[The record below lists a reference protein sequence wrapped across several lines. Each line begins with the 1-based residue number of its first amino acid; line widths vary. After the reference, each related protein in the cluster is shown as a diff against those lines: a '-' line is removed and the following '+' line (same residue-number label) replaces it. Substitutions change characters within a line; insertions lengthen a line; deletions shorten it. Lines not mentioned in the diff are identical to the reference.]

1 MTTQAARQAALRRH
15 ARGAM
20 LGVALGDALGAT
32 VEFMT
37 PREIQAQYGRHDT
50 IRGGGW
56 LRLSPGQVTD
66 DTTMSF
72 SLAEA
77 LLQTARP
84 GAEDFARAFD
94 AWMKSKPVDIGNTV
108 RRGIMYFRRTGEACV
123 PPSSDAGNGAA
134 MRCAP
139 VAIALLGAS
148 REELEAQVLAQA
160 HVTHHNPLS
169 DTACLAL
176 VEMVQAGLT
185 HTNPVSAIRDAM
197 ACANRLARE
206 TPLFRFR
213 GRHMD
218 NPGGYIVE
226 TMRAVLQAQDLN
238 DNFESAL
245 VDVVNRGGDADTTGA
260 ILGMVMGAQHG
271 EAALPVRWLRALD
284 KSAYRR
290 SLELAD
296 ALIERSPAWRASP
309 GLSTVD
315 RRV

>member
-1 MTTQAARQAALRRH
+1 
-15 ARGAM
+15 M
-20 LGVALGDALGAT
+20 LGLALGDALGAT

-37 PREIQAQYGRHDT
+37 PREIQAQYGQHDT

-56 LRLSPGQVTD
+56 LCLSPGQVTD

-77 LLQTARP
+77 LLQSPKP

-94 AWMKSKPVDIGNTV
+94 AWMRSKPVDIGNTV
-108 RRGIMYFRRTGEACV
+108 RRGLMYFRRTGEACV
-123 PPSSDAGNGAA
+123 PPSADAGNGAA

-139 VAIALLGAS
+139 VAIALLGAP
-148 REELEAQVLAQA
+148 REELERQVLAQA

-169 DTACLAL
+169 DAACLAL
-176 VEMVQAGLT
+176 VEMVQAGLA
-185 HTNPVSAIRDAM
+185 HANPLRAIRDAM

-206 TPLFRFR
+206 NPIFRFR
-213 GRHMD
+213 GRPMA

-226 TMRAVLQAQDLN
+226 TMRAVLQALDLN

-245 VDVVNRGGDADTTGA
+245 IDVVNRGGDADTTGA
-260 ILGMVMGAQHG
+260 ILGMVMGALHG
-271 EAALPVRWLRALD
+271 ETALPARWLKALD
-284 KSAYRR
+284 PLARRR

-296 ALIERSPAWRASP
+296 ALIERSPAWRN
-309 GLSTVD
+309 
-315 RRV
+315 